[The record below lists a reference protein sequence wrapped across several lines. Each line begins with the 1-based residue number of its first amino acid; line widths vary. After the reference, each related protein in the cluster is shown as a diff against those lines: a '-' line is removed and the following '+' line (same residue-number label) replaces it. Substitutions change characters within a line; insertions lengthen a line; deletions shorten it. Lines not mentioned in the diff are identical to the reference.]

1 MVLPTLDVEKWAR
14 SEQVGI
20 YESLGLGAK
29 GKLEVLVEK
38 DFACLDLGNAE
49 NKGYISKSDC
59 WRDLLN
65 DLRDE
70 CVHPWPSLHR
80 LVLRPDRELDFSVNR
95 QTPCLGD
102 ETHRYGR

>member
-1 MVLPTLDVEKWAR
+1 MGSKEWDACIYDKIEPPINPNGVCKVKKIRLV
-14 SEQVGI
+14 QVDI
-20 YESLGLGAK
+20 AVRDS
-29 GKLEVLVEK
+29 
-38 DFACLDLGNAE
+38 
-49 NKGYISKSDC
+49 

-80 LVLRPDRELDFSVNR
+80 LVLRPDRELDFSVNG